1 MNMRYKF
8 SLFAAMLA
16 VAVPA
21 SAAINLIKNG
31 SFELGTDPGAGR
43 VKVTGLNST
52 TVTNWGVNA
61 GQQFFYAGDV
71 YDANAGS
78 RSIDLSGVGAATGV
92 TGVGGSIW
100 QQVAGLTVGTHYS
113 VSFALSNRP
122 GSTTGAIVR
131 LSTPGAANQ
140 NFTFTTNPVTGG
152 DMEWQRVAYR
162 FIATAKSQRVTFTNA
177 NTTANRPFGP
187 VIDNVI
193 MTEVIP
199 EPQTWALFVLGFGLV
214 GSGMRVRNRHAVSA

>member
-1 MNMRYKF
+1 MKIRYKF
-8 SLFAAMLA
+8 TIFAAMMA

-21 SAAINLIKNG
+21 SAAVNLIKNG
-31 SFELGTDPGAGR
+31 SFELGTDPGSIL
-43 VKVTGLNST
+43 KVTGANTT
-52 TVTNWGVNA
+52 TVTDWGVNA

-71 YDANAGS
+71 YDAAAGV
-78 RSIDLSGVGAATGV
+78 RSIDLSGVGAAPGV

-100 QQVAGLTVGTHYS
+100 QQVGGLTVGKAYS
-113 VSFALSNRP
+113 VSFELSNKP
-122 GSTTGAIVR
+122 GSPAGGIVR
-131 LSTPGAANQ
+131 LSTPNAASQ
-140 NFTFTTNPVTGG
+140 NFTFANNPVTSG

-162 FIATAKSQRVTFTNA
+162 FIATAKSQRVTFSNL